1 MTKSEQELQELQ
13 ELQQSMNKLIILKAA
28 DLAFTF
34 GPERKQLKQQI
45 TDQLME
51 LDKEQ
56 AINLLLEAVC
66 VAGATGY
73 SKLRS

>member
-1 MTKSEQELQELQ
+1 
-13 ELQQSMNKLIILKAA
+13 MNKLISLKAA
-28 DLAFTF
+28 DLAFTP

-66 VAGATGY
+66 IAGATG
-73 SKLRS
+73 LRTQ